1 MLFSTKI
8 ILLDVLLKEEPLLD
22 NGGRTSRIAD
32 TIFMEGANF
41 PLGLIANDA
50 LLVTDE

>member
-1 MLFSTKI
+1 MLFLAKI
-8 ILLDVLLKEEPLLD
+8 ILLNVLFKEQPLLD
-22 NGGRTSRIAD
+22 NGGRTSRIAN

-50 LLVTDE
+50 LLVADE